1 MSKPSRISI
10 SEEELK
16 KIQQMEIYLV
26 VEHELQKERENKK
39 IKDARANPGQYEETI
54 SGLLTWRPDPKRR
67 VIQEKHLFE
76 TGTIDDGYGM
86 FWMDIIALLL
96 SSNCGLLST
105 RSDEVHKK
113 LYEHEILQWFQT
125 LRSSLCFLNSTIQ
138 YNARIQ
144 QRDEAD
150 VVVRKQNEDLKSS
163 NKELESKNEELKAVA
178 QEAITWARLRN
189 IEEVNFSSNFK
200 I

>member
-1 MSKPSRISI
+1 MSKPSHISI

-26 VEHELQKERENKK
+26 VEHELEKQTENKTNER
-39 IKDARANPGQYEETI
+39 ARGMSFNKQLLET
-54 SGLLTWRPDPKRR
+54 
-67 VIQEKHLFE
+67 E
-76 TGTIDDGYGM
+76 TTDDNLGM

-105 RSDEVHKK
+105 RSDEVHKN
-113 LYEHEILQWFQT
+113 LDEREILQWFQT
-125 LRSSLCFLNSTIQ
+125 LRSSLRFLNSTIQ

-150 VVVRKQNEDLKSS
+150 VVIRKQNEDLKSS
-163 NKELESKNEELKAVA
+163 NKELESKNEELSVVA
-178 QEAITWARLRN
+178 REAITWARRTN
-189 IEEVNFSSNFK
+189 IEEVNFGSNFK